1 MDSSRSQADDWL
13 VGPAGPAR
21 KEKPASE
28 PSRPA
33 KPSAE
38 GATATDALST
48 RLDEDERAIADLR
61 VRLDALESG
70 RTVRKL
76 TDELRIEIREWLTEE
91 LNRIAARLES
101 ATPAAAPLPIE
112 LSARERAVLED
123 SDFLP
128 YAERLEEQLSEIEQR
143 VDRAGRVV
151 RDISPGQPTPEPTP
165 HQSPRSTP
173 PEPSADDPGREA
185 EESSVNERRSDPISR
200 ALDALNRISFE
211 QLRDLGL
218 SVTQSARLLARRDAR
233 GSLASFDDLSDLAG
247 FSREV
252 LDQLRKRLSRG

>member
-33 KPSAE
+33 KPSAGE
-38 GATATDALST
+38 ATATGALST

-61 VRLDALESG
+61 VRVDALESG

-101 ATPAAAPLPIE
+101 ATPATAPLPRE

-151 RDISPGQPTPEPTP
+151 RDISPGQPPIRSTSTDDSSASRPGPSAEGAGGVDHAEPEP
-165 HQSPRSTP
+165 
-173 PEPSADDPGREA
+173 EG
-185 EESSVNERRSDPISR
+185 RSDPISR

>member
-13 VGPAGPAR
+13 VGPGRP
-21 KEKPASE
+21 KGEKP
-28 PSRPA
+28 PA
-33 KPSAE
+33 KPSA
-38 GATATDALST
+38 GASEEAATDALAK
-48 RLDEDERAIADLR
+48 RLDEDERALADLR

-91 LNRIAARLES
+91 LNRIATRLEIS
-101 ATPAAAPLPIE
+101 EPAAAAAAPAVD
-112 LSARERAVLED
+112 LSARERQVLED

-128 YAERLEEQLSEIEQR
+128 YAERVEEQLREVEER
-143 VDRAGRVV
+143 VERAGQSV
-151 RDISPGQPTPEPTP
+151 RDMSAGQPPT
-165 HQSPRSTP
+165 RSTRP
-173 PEPSADDPGREA
+173 GPSADAPGREA
-185 EESSVNERRSDPISR
+185 EEASVDDASADDASGHVVSR
-200 ALDALNRISFE
+200 AVAALNKLTFE

-252 LDQLRKRLSRG
+252 LDQLRKRLSLS

>member
-1 MDSSRSQADDWL
+1 MDSSRSQGDDWL
-13 VGPAGPAR
+13 VGHGAPADKDAPGEGTPSV
-21 KEKPASE
+21 KE
-28 PSRPA
+28 PSEPA
-33 KPSAE
+33 KPPTEEAIARE
-38 GATATDALST
+38 ALAK
-48 RLDEDERAIADLR
+48 RLDEDERILADLR
-61 VRLDALESG
+61 VRLNALESG
-70 RTVRKL
+70 RTVRKI

-91 LNRIAARLES
+91 LNRIAVRLES
-101 ATPAAAPLPIE
+101 DSPAPAPL
-112 LSARERAVLED
+112 SGRERQVLED

-128 YAERLEEQLSEIEQR
+128 YAERLEEHLGEIEER

-165 HQSPRSTP
+165 DQSPRSTP

-185 EESSVNERRSDPISR
+185 EESSGDVISR

-218 SVTQSARLLARRDAR
+218 SVTQAARLLARRDAR

-252 LDQLRKRLSRG
+252 LDLLRKRLSPGQ